1 MSFQRKLGKQLRAEG
16 FHVGFDPETNEPMPS
31 GMSNPQGVKVA
42 THRDP
47 GDSRVGI
54 VKVGSDPTPAL
65 QFLRS
70 LGCEVEEQPDG
81 FVVVSPPTDA
91 NGGGA
96 TAFDGGN
103 GSAPA
108 VSREISQREFR
119 NDSGKIMRELD
130 RGQMFL
136 VTRNGVPVGELTPL
150 RRGRFVA
157 AEEVVERFQAAPSV
171 DYRTLR
177 ADLDAAADQDPMPR
191 G

>member
-1 MSFQRKLGKQLRAEG
+1 MSFQRKLGKQLKAEG
-16 FHVGFDPETNEPMPS
+16 FHVRFDPETNEPLPS
-31 GMSNPQGVKVA
+31 GTRNPQGVKVA
-42 THRDP
+42 KHRDP

-54 VKVGSDPTPAL
+54 VKAGSDPTPAL

-81 FVVVSPPTDA
+81 FVTVSPPTGSDG
-91 NGGGA
+91 NA
-96 TAFDGGN
+96 TPAFDGGN

-130 RGQMFL
+130 KGQVFL

-150 RRGRFVA
+150 RRSQFVA
-157 AEEVVERFQAAPSV
+157 AEEVAEAFRAAPSI
-171 DYRTLR
+171 DYQTLR
-177 ADLDAAADQDPMPR
+177 ADLDAVVDQDPTAR